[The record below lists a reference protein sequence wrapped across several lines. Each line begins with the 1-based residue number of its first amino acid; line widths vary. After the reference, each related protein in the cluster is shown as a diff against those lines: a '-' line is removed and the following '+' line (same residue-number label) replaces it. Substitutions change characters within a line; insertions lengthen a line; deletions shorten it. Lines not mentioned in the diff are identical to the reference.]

1 MTPHP
6 EILLVIPCYRDVA
19 RLEPF
24 LKDLLAC
31 LGGQFAIL
39 ISDDGSGPE
48 QEECLRQLVHDLR
61 KQSMTLGAARLLE
74 PVFHHPNSGKGAA
87 VRRGWEEGVGLGDYR
102 FFAFAD
108 ADGAVS
114 ATEIMRGMRRMEQ
127 TDAPDVLFASRVKM
141 LGRSITRDLRR
152 HLAGRVFATLVHL
165 VSGTGAYDTQCGF
178 KILTAKAYG
187 RVRGDLCSPGFAFDV
202 ELLMLLERAGLRVEE
217 FPVDWHDVPGSK
229 VHLLRDSFRM
239 GREILRIRNRLRAMG
254 SGRKGGTDS
263 HG

>member
-1 MTPHP
+1 
-6 EILLVIPCYRDVA
+6 
-19 RLEPF
+19 
-24 LKDLLAC
+24 
-31 LGGQFAIL
+31 
-39 ISDDGSGPE
+39 
-48 QEECLRQLVHDLR
+48 
-61 KQSMTLGAARLLE
+61 
-74 PVFHHPNSGKGAA
+74 
-87 VRRGWEEGVGLGDYR
+87 
-102 FFAFAD
+102 
-108 ADGAVS
+108 
-114 ATEIMRGMRRMEQ
+114 MEQ

-187 RVRGDLCSPGFAFDV
+187 RVRGDLRSPGFAFDV

-229 VHLLRDSFRM
+229 VHLLRDSFHM

-254 SGRKGGTDS
+254 SGRKEEMDS
-263 HG
+263 QG